1 MIQVVAQGIC
11 RWHAMV
17 PNPLLI
23 CLGFALAYKAAM
35 VPINRINSNRSFISL
50 RA

>member
-1 MIQVVAQGIC
+1 MFQVVAQGIC
-11 RWHAMV
+11 RGHAMIF
-17 PNPLLI
+17 NPLLL
-23 CLGFALAYKAAM
+23 CLGFALACKAAM